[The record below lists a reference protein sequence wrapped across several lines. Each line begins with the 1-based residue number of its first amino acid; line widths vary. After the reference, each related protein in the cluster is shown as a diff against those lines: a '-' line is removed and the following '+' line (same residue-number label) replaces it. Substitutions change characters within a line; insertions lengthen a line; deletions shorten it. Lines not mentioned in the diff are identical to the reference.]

1 MGIVVGFFVFHIVL
15 AFLCMT
21 MLKRYTAKSKNPLI
35 WDIVIFV
42 LSLLILLSISLFIVA
57 NTIMLER

>member
-21 MLKRYTAKSKNPLI
+21 MLKQYTAKSKNPLV

-42 LSLLILLSISLFIVA
+42 VSLLILLSISIFIAV
-57 NTIMLER
+57 NTITIER